1 VKPEQA
7 PKGQSWKPTW
17 PTFREGQV
25 SSEKV
30 DEASLDVPRGGTAC
44 EYTVRCAT
52 RETWSERD
60 GDPNTQSERG
70 EGQESEG
77 DSARRRAMNR
87 TFAAGVDEPE
97 RHRAS
102 RQVYPFGVV
111 GPCGVE
117 LEGHRPPKLLHRSH
131 VTPRFACPGR

>member
-1 VKPEQA
+1 MGE
-7 PKGQSWKPTW
+7 TR
-17 PTFREGQV
+17 REG
-25 SSEKV
+25 
-30 DEASLDVPRGGTAC
+30 
-44 EYTVRCAT
+44 
-52 RETWSERD
+52 ERK
-60 GDPNTQSERG
+60 
-70 EGQESEG
+70 
-77 DSARRRAMNR
+77 R
-87 TFAAGVDEPE
+87 TLAAGADEPE